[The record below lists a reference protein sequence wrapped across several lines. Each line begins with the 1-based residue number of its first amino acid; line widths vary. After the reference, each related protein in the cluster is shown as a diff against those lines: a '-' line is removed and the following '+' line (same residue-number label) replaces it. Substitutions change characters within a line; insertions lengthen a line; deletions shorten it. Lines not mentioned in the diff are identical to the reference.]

1 MKNKLQIEPKAQK
14 PKYQQIVDEIIER
27 IQQGLL
33 KRGDQLPTINEITA
47 SLGVARMTV
56 IRAYEELRERGIV
69 AAQHGKGYYIA
80 STNIQASMHVF
91 VLFDAMNAYKEVL
104 FHAMKEAL
112 GENVSID
119 LFFHYHDLKVF
130 ENVIVN
136 NIGNYNFYIIMPH
149 FNEDVSDI
157 VKQISKDKLLIL
169 DIDVEKLDEE
179 YAVLYQDFE
188 QNFYQGLTEALPML
202 RKYESLTL
210 FLSKNQFQYTPKG
223 ILIGFNKFCEEYQ
236 VKGEIVDNLDVENL
250 QKGHAYILF
259 LENDLV
265 RFVNF
270 THKKHFK
277 LGEDIGLLSYDDT
290 PIKEI
295 LAEDGITTISNDF
308 VQMGKMVGRM
318 VHNRQKGKIAS
329 TSSLIVRGSL

>member
-14 PKYQQIVDEIIER
+14 PKYQQIVDEITER

-80 STNIQASMHVF
+80 STNIQASLPVF

-136 NIGNYNFYIIMPH
+136 NIGNYTNS
-149 FNEDVSDI
+149 NEESSHVVEDESGRARVW
-157 VKQISKDKLLIL
+157 IL
-169 DIDVEKLDEE
+169 E
-179 YAVLYQDFE
+179 
-188 QNFYQGLTEALPML
+188 GPPALFTNC
-202 RKYESLTL
+202 RRA
-210 FLSKNQFQYTPKG
+210 
-223 ILIGFNKFCEEYQ
+223 
-236 VKGEIVDNLDVENL
+236 DNLGFL
-250 QKGHAYILF
+250 LGLIFQHAF
-259 LENDLV
+259 A
-265 RFVNF
+265 
-270 THKKHFK
+270 
-277 LGEDIGLLSYDDT
+277 
-290 PIKEI
+290 I
-295 LAEDGITTISNDF
+295 LAYTVAIIF
-308 VQMGKMVGRM
+308 VATVS
-318 VHNRQKGKIAS
+318 HD
-329 TSSLIVRGSL
+329 VRHDSE